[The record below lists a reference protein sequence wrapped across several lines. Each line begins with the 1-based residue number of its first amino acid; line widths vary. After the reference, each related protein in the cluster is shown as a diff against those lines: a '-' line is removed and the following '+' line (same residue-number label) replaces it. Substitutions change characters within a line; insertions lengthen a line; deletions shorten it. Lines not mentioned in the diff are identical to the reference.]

1 MMFANNVYGCRHV
14 EIPTFNW
21 KAAKE
26 LVFLWEN
33 SRNSIP
39 CLTMLGVFQGESK
52 FTHTIQ
58 STASMRDRSLVGRPM
73 ASRMMAMVMMPPA
86 GMPAAPTLEAVAV
99 TLQVV
104 ATCNITVSK
113 QIKNT
118 CNLRINALHFFS
130 YVYTKKI
137 DEPCAG
143 ICIPT
148 DFTTKTQNII
158 IYGLV
163 SSANIFIHLEYV
175 SN

>member
-1 MMFANNVYGCRHV
+1 MFANNVYGCRHV

-33 SRNSIP
+33 SRDIIP
-39 CLTMLGVFQGESK
+39 CLPMFSVFQGQSK

-104 ATCNITVSK
+104 ATCNVTVSK

-118 CNLRINALHFFS
+118 RNLRINTLHFFS
-130 YVYTKKI
+130 YVYTKK
-137 DEPCAG
+137 
-143 ICIPT
+143 
-148 DFTTKTQNII
+148 N
-158 IYGLV
+158 
-163 SSANIFIHLEYV
+163 
-175 SN
+175 